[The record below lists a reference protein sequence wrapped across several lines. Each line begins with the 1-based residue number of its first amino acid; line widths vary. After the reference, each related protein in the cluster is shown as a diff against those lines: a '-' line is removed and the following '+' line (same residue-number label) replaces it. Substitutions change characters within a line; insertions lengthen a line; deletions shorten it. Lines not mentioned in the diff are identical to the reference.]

1 MSADDRIQI
10 DLSHEGE
17 TVVITL
23 RGELDLAA
31 APLFSAQFEE
41 CFAAGS
47 KPIVVD
53 LSKLSFMDSTGL
65 RSVLM
70 AHERTQ
76 EQGRSFGVMPGDGQV
91 ARLLSIARVE
101 EHLNLISEPAELTGP
116 A

>member
-1 MSADDRIQI
+1 MPADDRIQI
-10 DLSHEGE
+10 DLSQTGD
-17 TVVITL
+17 TMVITL

-41 CFAAGS
+41 CLAAES

-53 LSKLSFMDSTGL
+53 LGKLSFMDSTGL

-70 AHERTQ
+70 AHERSQ
-76 EQGRSFGVMPGDGQV
+76 EQGRAFGVMPGDGQV

-101 EHLNLISEPAELTGP
+101 EHLNLISEPGELGG
-116 A
+116 